1 MPTSLLSGISTRLLR
16 PTVLA
21 GAFMLATSAMAQSGS
36 TFKIGMTTDMSSAYS
51 DITGKGSAIAVQMAI
66 DDFGG
71 TVLGKKIELL
81 VADHQMKPSVGA
93 PLITQWFDRDGVS
106 MIAGLAGSSVALAAQ
121 AIAKDRPTRTL
132 LHTVPLSSELIG
144 KSCLPNAIHWAPDS
158 YALAAAVTRNVTE
171 KGSKNWFLMVQDTAA
186 GPPARA
192 AATSGITGAGGK
204 IVGDVRVP
212 FNAGD
217 VSSFVLQAQA
227 SKAQVVGVGFGGGD
241 LVNIVKSGLQFG
253 LQQSG
258 VNFAALVFFSPDL
271 EAIGQESAKGITFVM
286 PAYNDMNAEAIAW
299 SKRFQQRHG
308 KAPSWAHMADYE
320 GTLHYLRAVRAAG
333 TDDAG
338 KVVPMMKKMPIDIFS
353 VEKGVIRDDHQLVRP
368 MYLTRV
374 KAPSQSKFPGDYY
387 EIIGKVSAE
396 DAYAKP
402 NPACAMV
409 KQ

>member
-192 AATSGITGAGGK
+192 AAGLRRYQPPAAERLPQQRTYLCPGHRRCPRPDAGGGFEHRQQPGTGPGWQDEDREGPGGR
-204 IVGDVRVP
+204 VCDCGSGTGRRHRAGCLRPWRVP
-212 FNAGD
+212 LSRSRPGARRC
-217 VSSFVLQAQA
+217 
-227 SKAQVVGVGFGGGD
+227 
-241 LVNIVKSGLQFG
+241 
-253 LQQSG
+253 
-258 VNFAALVFFSPDL
+258 
-271 EAIGQESAKGITFVM
+271 SA
-286 PAYNDMNAEAIAW
+286 
-299 SKRFQQRHG
+299 
-308 KAPSWAHMADYE
+308 
-320 GTLHYLRAVRAAG
+320 
-333 TDDAG
+333 
-338 KVVPMMKKMPIDIFS
+338 
-353 VEKGVIRDDHQLVRP
+353 
-368 MYLTRV
+368 
-374 KAPSQSKFPGDYY
+374 
-387 EIIGKVSAE
+387 
-396 DAYAKP
+396 
-402 NPACAMV
+402 
-409 KQ
+409 